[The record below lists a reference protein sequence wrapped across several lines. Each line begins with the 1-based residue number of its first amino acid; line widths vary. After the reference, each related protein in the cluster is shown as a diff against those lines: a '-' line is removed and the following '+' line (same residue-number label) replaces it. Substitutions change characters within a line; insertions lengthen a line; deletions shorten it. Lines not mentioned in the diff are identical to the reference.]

1 MILKNLSGKNGN
13 KRFSERLFNFFPSD
27 FAFLCLLGLCFAVP
41 TIDYT
46 ITIIIYSGESEA
58 QTQQTQKMQNL
69 MEKNENSA
77 QKSARF
83 HFFHSIFSKS
93 KYMSHLFS
101 ISTYRKSKMAPMRHN
116 CVAGINFS
124 GKTAVSKISYQVLS
138 A

>member
-1 MILKNLSGKNGN
+1 MILKKLSGKNGN
-13 KRFSERLFNFFPSD
+13 ERFSERYFHFFHQ
-27 FAFLCLLGLCFAVP
+27 FLYFLCLLGLCFAVT

-77 QKSARF
+77 EKNARF

-93 KYMSHLFS
+93 KYMSHPFS
-101 ISTYRKSKMAPMRHN
+101 ISMYRKSKYAPVTLKYYMYFGMIWQN
-116 CVAGINFS
+116 SCDV
-124 GKTAVSKISYQVLS
+124 KT
-138 A
+138 

>member
-1 MILKNLSGKNGN
+1 M
-13 KRFSERLFNFFPSD
+13 
-27 FAFLCLLGLCFAVP
+27 
-41 TIDYT
+41 
-46 ITIIIYSGESEA
+46 ESEA

-93 KYMSHLFS
+93 KYMSHPFS
-101 ISTYRKSKMAPMRHN
+101 ISTYRKSKIAPMRHN

-138 A
+138 TIMIEGFLTLFSPRRGGAKTSSSSLV

>member
-1 MILKNLSGKNGN
+1 METRSFLCGIFIFFCQILQ
-13 KRFSERLFNFFPSD
+13 
-27 FAFLCLLGLCFAVP
+27 FLCLLGFCFAFT
-41 TIDYT
+41 TIYFT
-46 ITIIIYSGESEA
+46 IVRVYYSIIYSGDSEA

-93 KYMSHLFS
+93 KYMSHPFS
-101 ISTYRKSKMAPMRHN
+101 ISTYRKSKIAPMRHN

-124 GKTAVSKISYQVLS
+124 GKTAV
-138 A
+138 